1 MNDTVKREFIPS
13 LREGVDVVRMIFF
26 KELKTYLGDKY
37 SHEEESYAGL
47 LAAAMM
53 NELFGTPNTQER
65 FARFHEANREVVEEE
80 LGNVASRFEP
90 LKILLTDAL
99 RMHFLCNEQEQ
110 INDSSMA
117 ILEKAKAY
125 GILIEERDVPL
136 PKGFM
141 ELVYTV
147 GKAHGLII
155 EQQKKG

>member
-1 MNDTVKREFIPS
+1 MNDTVKREFIPT
-13 LREGVDVVRMIFF
+13 LREGIDVVRMIFF
-26 KELKTYLGDKY
+26 KELKTYLGHKY
-37 SHEEESYAGL
+37 QQEEESYAGL

-53 NELFGTPNTQER
+53 NELFGITNTQEK
-65 FARFHEANREVVEEE
+65 FARFHEVNREVVEEE

-99 RMHFLCNEQEQ
+99 RMHFLCNEQEG
-110 INDSSMA
+110 INDSSMT
-117 ILEKAKAY
+117 ILEKAREY

-155 EQQKKG
+155 EQQK